1 MKNLTSNDHGF
12 GEGLSSSWDDEEF
25 LECKFIS
32 SMFSSVDDVETG
44 NGECIRSWVSCKV
57 SIMLP

>member
-1 MKNLTSNDHGF
+1 MENLASNDHGF
-12 GEGLSSSWDDEEF
+12 GEGLSPSWDDEEL

-32 SMFSSVDDVETG
+32 SMLSSIDDVETG
-44 NGECIRSWVSCKV
+44 NGEGVRSGVSCKV